1 MPTMAEMVEA
11 HLVNVKREIANLQ
24 ERKVAIDAEI
34 AKLEEYLK
42 EGSTTLEAEKSPQSV
57 PATPESPL
65 FNPVSLGG

>member
-34 AKLEEYLK
+34 TKLEEYLK
-42 EGSTTLEAEKSPQSV
+42 EGGTTLEAQKAAQ
-57 PATPESPL
+57 PAATQEAPV